1 MSDEMDKSAVEKTVQ
16 AYLESNRVDWAADYI
31 ARGRKFASLSLK
43 DLTDQWRGSIKAM
56 ADEPSQKAH
65 RDHHTDY
72 GAEFQL
78 RGLDEP
84 YDDPVAKAELE
95 RFMSAT
101 RRIIESRLSDP
112 DERERIEDEIGA
124 DLKLFLDGTDNAN

>member
-1 MSDEMDKSAVEKTVQ
+1 
-16 AYLESNRVDWAADYI
+16 
-31 ARGRKFASLSLK
+31 
-43 DLTDQWRGSIKAM
+43 M

-65 RDHHTDY
+65 RDYHADY

-78 RGLDEP
+78 RGLAEP
-84 YDDPVAKAELE
+84 YEDPIAKAELE

-101 RRIIESRLSDP
+101 RRIIESRMSDP

-124 DLKLFLDGTDNAN
+124 DIKAFQDRADNAN